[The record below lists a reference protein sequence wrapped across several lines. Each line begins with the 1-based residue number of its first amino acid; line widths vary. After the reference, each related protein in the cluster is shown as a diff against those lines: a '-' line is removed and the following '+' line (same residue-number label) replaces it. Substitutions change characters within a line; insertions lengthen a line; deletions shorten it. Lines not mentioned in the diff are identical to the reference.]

1 MTDMTIAITHA
12 GFCTPLGQDAHTI
25 LQALYQGD
33 VKHMVRRSQ
42 LLFDRE
48 AIVGEVNVPLP
59 TIPAAFK
66 QYDCR
71 NNALM
76 LKAFE
81 PLAAHVA
88 QAIETYGAERIGVV
102 IGTSTSGIAKGEQA
116 LKYHQ
121 QHGCF
126 PDDYHYVQQELGS
139 SALFL
144 RDYLH
149 ISGPAYTVST
159 ACSSSAKVFASG
171 QRLLNS
177 GLCDMVI
184 VGGVDSL
191 SQLTLNGFD
200 ALESI
205 SDSLCNPFSQQRNG
219 INIGEGA
226 ALFTLERGQGPV
238 LLAGCGESAD
248 AYHISAPHPQ
258 GDGAVVAIQQALS
271 QAGLSPADIDYVNLH
286 GTATMQNDA
295 MESHAMQRIFGEQ
308 IPRCS
313 STKPLIG
320 HTLGAAG
327 AIEAGFCWLLLSSAN
342 AAQYLPRH
350 RWNGEADPQLPRLPL
365 LSEPYCHQQPLQ
377 HLMSNSF
384 AFGGSNASL
393 IFSRGTM

>member
-1 MTDMTIAITHA
+1 MTIAITHA
-12 GFCTPLGQDAHTI
+12 GFCTPLGIEPHTI
-25 LQALYQGD
+25 LQALLGGD
-33 VKHMVRRSQ
+33 TSHMVQRDH
-42 LLFDRE
+42 LLFGRS
-48 AIVGEVNVPLP
+48 ALVGEVSAELP
-59 TIPAAFK
+59 AFPDGFA

-76 LKAFE
+76 LKA
-81 PLAAHVA
+81 LAAIASAV
-88 QAIETYGAERIGVV
+88 ETAKQRYGTARIGVV

-116 LKYHQ
+116 LKYHR
-121 QHGCF
+121 QHGQF

-144 RDYLH
+144 RDYLQLT
-149 ISGPAYTVST
+149 GPAYTVST

-205 SDSLCNPFSQQRNG
+205 ADQRCNPFSLHRCG

-226 ALFTLERGQGPV
+226 VLFTLERGTGPV
-238 LLAGCGESAD
+238 MLAGCGESAD
-248 AYHISAPHPQ
+248 AHHISAPHPQ
-258 GDGAVVAIQQALS
+258 GDGAVNAMQQALT
-271 QAGLSPADIDYVNLH
+271 QAGLAANQIDYVNLH
-286 GTATMQNDA
+286 GTATQQNDT
-295 MESHAMQRIFGEQ
+295 MESRAMLRVFGGTL
-308 IPRCS
+308 PPCS
-313 STKPLIG
+313 STKPLTG

-327 AIEAGFCWLLLSSAN
+327 ALEAGFCWLLLSEFNHS
-342 AAQYLPRH
+342 
-350 RWNGEADPQLPRLPL
+350 NGLPL
-365 LSEPYCHQQPLQ
+365 HCWDAEFDPELPALPLVSQDYQPKPLQ

-393 IFSRGTM
+393 IFSRGLSHE

>member
-48 AIVGEVNVPLP
+48 AIVGEVNVALP
-59 TIPAAFK
+59 PIPAAFK

-81 PLAAHVA
+81 PLATHVA

-149 ISGPAYTVST
+149 LSGPAYTVST

-271 QAGLSPADIDYVNLH
+271 QAGLTPADIDYVNLH

-308 IPRCS
+308 MPRCS
-313 STKPLIG
+313 STKPLTG
-320 HTLGAAG
+320 HALGAAG

-342 AAQYLPRH
+342 TAHYLPRH
-350 RWNGEADPQLPRLPL
+350 RWNGEADPQLPQLPL
-365 LSEPYCHQQPLQ
+365 LSEPYCHHQPLQ